1 MDLIQD
7 ICKLAKYTINRISMR
22 KLFALICTITI
33 SIVAVAQPRLVGHR
47 GSYWGVE
54 NTEEAFISGA
64 KKGYHYLETDV
75 KVTKDGKFVCWHD
88 DNLTKAEDSP
98 LINANTLETL
108 QSKLLTQTRGGVT
121 YTGYLTTFER
131 YLDICKEY
139 GAKPLIELKWA
150 DGINSN
156 DCSRLPTL
164 IKVIEEKGF
173 RNDCYIF
180 TSMKP
185 CLQYVKTNYPD
196 MEIMLLVYSS
206 SFDSSL
212 EWCKTNQAHIG
223 SGVGSEITKAGVQKY
238 HEAGLLVNAW
248 SINTAGDYKTYGNYG
263 CDFITTDY
271 LDPETLPE
279 LDQSILFP
287 PNTVD
292 FPVNDGTIQGYY
304 EPEQKSLIEPQL
316 IPESLAVSRALL
328 HNGRWFVLSNNLAGG
343 ESPQIEV
350 FDAETG
356 ERVKT
361 MDMTDVSGGEIWVND
376 IAFTADGVLLG
387 CNKAVVKNSGD
398 GDSWKIYK
406 WATIDATPELF
417 AEIKSSE
424 NLGNWENAVVGES
437 FTVSGKLNDLYVY
450 TTTYSSTV
458 EAPVYRIAG
467 MKFTNGVASTA
478 VYAMNDD
485 EYNSTNWGMEPRL
498 AITPY
503 SRNNVLVDS
512 YNMTPTEFTFDWSQS
527 GVPMANYATAS
538 NSILSNASEG
548 VAFFRY
554 GTRIYA
560 YAANKDDEG
569 SLSAAIYDVSDSIK
583 NMSIV
588 SSVVPNGL
596 KPEGYYNVGA
606 ELVDGEINLYS
617 YIDRSG
623 FTKYSIRVK
632 EEEPSSNVDFAL
644 ELLWQNSTT
653 TNNAPEHIDG
663 TNAQQGGAANGLF
676 YVNDCV
682 DERVYIF
689 DKTGCLGSIPG
700 GKGWGCALDD
710 AGNIIVRND
719 KETGTAHSFI
729 IYPAGATVESYGEP
743 IMLDVEVPLSGQTNF
758 ISASGDVLGKRGNI
772 YMFPNGKTAIN
783 IITMAVGE
791 VVSTKA
797 YEDLSLTGSTAGY
810 VIPLNNNTENWIYQ
824 VRSSGYYIYSG
835 GLNNALLAGR
845 SSTTAPSRNSTIGG
859 DYFTLSGH
867 NIFIHA
873 SGANYKGGFTVRDM
887 TTDEVICSVDPIG
900 TLGYETGGNYSVA
913 NWVFAEKIDE
923 GSYYIYQY
931 CPSNGMA
938 VYKLYDKNYT
948 SIDDVISD
956 SASDIEIYPNPVET
970 TINIKSSTEINDI
983 EVYSIM
989 GAKMKID
996 VIYIGEN
1003 AAIVDASA
1011 LPQGV
1016 YLLKTNTISGAVK
1029 FLKK

>member
-1 MDLIQD
+1 M
-7 ICKLAKYTINRISMR
+7 K
-22 KLFALICTITI
+22 KLFALIFTVTIA
-33 SIVAVAQPRLVGHR
+33 IVAVAQPRLVGHR

-54 NTEEAFISGA
+54 NTAEAFINGA

-150 DGINSN
+150 NGINSN
-156 DCSRLPTL
+156 DCSNLPAL
-164 IKVIEEKGF
+164 VKIIEEKGF

-223 SGVGSEITKAGVQKY
+223 PGLGSEITKAGVQKY

-271 LDPETLPE
+271 LDPETLPT
-279 LDQSILFP
+279 LNQNILFP

-292 FPVNDGTIQGYY
+292 FPVEEGTIQGYY
-304 EPEQKSLIEPQL
+304 DPEQIISMEGLMF
-316 IPESLAVSRALL
+316 ESGRVSKALL
-328 HNGRWFVLSNNLAGG
+328 RDGLWYVLMNNIVSGTSSKIVVL
-343 ESPQIEV
+343 
-350 FDAETG
+350 DAETG
-356 ERVKT
+356 ECLDEL
-361 MDMTDVSGGEIWVND
+361 DMTGVSGGEVFIND

-387 CNKAVVKNSGD
+387 CNKTIVPSSGE
-398 GDSWKIYK
+398 GDAWKIYK

-437 FTVSGKLNDLYVY
+437 FTASGKLNDLYVY

-458 EAPVYRIAG
+458 ETPVYRIAG
-467 MKFTNGVASTA
+467 MKLTNGVVSTA

-512 YNMTPTEFTFDWSQS
+512 YKMTPTEFTFDWTQS
-527 GVPMANYATAS
+527 GVPMANYATAPTS
-538 NSILSNASEG
+538 VLSNASEG

-569 SLSAAIYDVSDSIK
+569 FLSAAIYDVSDSIK

-588 SSVVPNGL
+588 SSIVPNGL

-623 FTKYSIRVK
+623 FTKYSISVK
-632 EEEPSSNVDFAL
+632 EEEPSSNADFAL

-663 TNAQQGGAANGLF
+663 TNAQQGGAAAGLF

-682 DERVYIF
+682 DEKVYIF
-689 DKTGCLGSIPG
+689 DKTGCLGGIPG

-719 KETGTAHSFI
+719 KETGSSHSFI
-729 IYPAGATVESYGEP
+729 IYSAGATVESHGEP
-743 IMLDVEVPLSGQTNF
+743 VLLDVEVPLSGQTNF

-772 YMFPNGKTAIN
+772 YMFPNGKAAIN
-783 IITMAVGE
+783 IITMVSGE
-791 VVSTKA
+791 VVSTKS
-797 YEDLSLTGSTAGY
+797 YEGLSLTGSTAGY
-810 VIPLNNNTENWIYQ
+810 VIPVNNNTENWIYQ
-824 VRSSGYYIYSG
+824 VRSSGYYSYSG

-845 SSTTAPSRNSTIGG
+845 SSTTAPSRNNTVGG

-867 NIFIHA
+867 KIFIHA
-873 SGANYKGGFTVRDM
+873 SGANYKGGFTMRDM
-887 TTDEVICSVDPIG
+887 TINEVICSVDPIG

-913 NWVFAEKIDE
+913 NWVFAEKIDD

-938 VYKLYDKNYT
+938 VYKFYDKNYT
-948 SIDDVISD
+948 SIDDIISD
-956 SASDIEIYPNPVET
+956 KVSDIEIYPNPVET
-970 TINIKSSTEINDI
+970 TINIKSSVEIQDVG
-983 EVYSIM
+983 VYSIM
-989 GAKMKID
+989 GAKMKTD
-996 VIYIGEN
+996 VISLEEN
-1003 AAIVDASA
+1003 AAIVDVSS
-1011 LPQGV
+1011 LPQGI
-1016 YLLKTNTISGAVK
+1016 YLLKTNTIPGAKK

>member
-7 ICKLAKYTINRISMR
+7 ICNLAKYTINRISMK
-22 KLFALICTITI
+22 KLFALIFTVTIA
-33 SIVAVAQPRLVGHR
+33 IVTVAQPRLVGHR

-54 NTEEAFISGA
+54 NTAEAFINGA

-108 QSKLLTQTRGGVT
+108 QSILLTQTRGGVT

-150 DGINSN
+150 NGINSN
-156 DCSRLPTL
+156 DCSNLPAL
-164 IKVIEEKGF
+164 VKIIEEKGF

-223 SGVGSEITKAGVQKY
+223 PGLGSEITKAGVQKY

-271 LDPETLPE
+271 LDPETLPT
-279 LDQSILFP
+279 LNQNILFP

-292 FPVNDGTIQGYY
+292 FPVEEGTIQGYY
-304 EPEQKSLIEPQL
+304 DPEQIISMEGLMF
-316 IPESLAVSRALL
+316 ESGRVSKALL
-328 HNGRWFVLSNNLAGG
+328 RDGLWYVLMNNIVSGTSSKIVVL
-343 ESPQIEV
+343 
-350 FDAETG
+350 DAETG
-356 ERVKT
+356 ECLDEL
-361 MDMTDVSGGEIWVND
+361 DMTGVSGGEVFIND

-387 CNKAVVKNSGD
+387 CNKTIVPSSGE
-398 GDSWKIYK
+398 GDAWKIYK

-437 FTVSGKLNDLYVY
+437 FTASGKLNDLYVY

-458 EAPVYRIAG
+458 ETPVYRIAG
-467 MKFTNGVASTA
+467 MKLTNGVVSTA

-512 YNMTPTEFTFDWSQS
+512 YKMTPTEFTFDWTQS
-527 GVPMANYATAS
+527 GVPMANYATAPTS
-538 NSILSNASEG
+538 VLSNASEG

-569 SLSAAIYDVSDSIK
+569 FLSAAIYDVSDSIK

-588 SSVVPNGL
+588 SSIVPNGL

-623 FTKYSIRVK
+623 FTKYSISVK
-632 EEEPSSNVDFAL
+632 EEEPSSNADFAL

-663 TNAQQGGAANGLF
+663 TNAQQGGAAAGLF

-682 DERVYIF
+682 DEKVYIF
-689 DKTGCLGSIPG
+689 DKTGCLGGIPG

-719 KETGTAHSFI
+719 KETGSSHSFI
-729 IYPAGATVESYGEP
+729 IYSAGATVESHGEP
-743 IMLDVEVPLSGQTNF
+743 VLLDVEVPLSGQTNF

-772 YMFPNGKTAIN
+772 YMFPNGKAAIN
-783 IITMAVGE
+783 IITMVSGE
-791 VVSTKA
+791 VVSTKS
-797 YEDLSLTGSTAGY
+797 YEGLSLTGSTAGY
-810 VIPLNNNTENWIYQ
+810 VIPVNNNTENWIYQ
-824 VRSSGYYIYSG
+824 VRSSGYYSYSG

-845 SSTTAPSRNSTIGG
+845 SSTTAPSRNNTVGG

-867 NIFIHA
+867 KIFIHA
-873 SGANYKGGFTVRDM
+873 SGANYKGGFTMRDM
-887 TTDEVICSVDPIG
+887 TINEVICSVDPIG

-913 NWVFAEKIDE
+913 NWVFAEKIDD

-938 VYKLYDKNYT
+938 VYKFYDKNYT
-948 SIDDVISD
+948 SIDDIISD
-956 SASDIEIYPNPVET
+956 KVSDIEIYPNPVET
-970 TINIKSSTEINDI
+970 TINIKSSVEIQDVG
-983 EVYSIM
+983 VYSIM
-989 GAKMKID
+989 GAKMKTD
-996 VIYIGEN
+996 VISLEEN
-1003 AAIVDASA
+1003 AAIVDVSS
-1011 LPQGV
+1011 LPQGI
-1016 YLLKTNTISGAVK
+1016 YLLKTNTIPGAKK